1 MSKTLEK
8 AKHLKFLKKGSFLLK
23 KLCASFQLGW
33 CPHLSA
39 EPVCFEM
46 SPLVDPALCPLQMSL
61 VNRLFPH
68 TLLCCVN
75 AQFPH
80 SSDVGPSLIAHSSR
94 MCWKLE
100 TISPSVLTPHHQQ
113 CNGTT
118 YPPCLTLDFARPTPT
133 SSQQAEESRKCSVL
147 VSRAGRRLLYQQW
160 KTDEISFGAG
170 QAPCYMFELKPLPQA
185 SSSLYI
191 HFMSVLNLCSPHSQK
206 EQKKKLGVVLSSGC
220 QQITFVQS

>member
-1 MSKTLEK
+1 MPS
-8 AKHLKFLKKGSFLLK
+8 S
-23 KLCASFQLGW
+23 LCRARLFWDVPSGW
-33 CPHLSA
+33 PCT
-39 EPVCFEM
+39 M
-46 SPLVDPALCPLQMSL
+46 SPPDEPCKQAVSTHLAVLCRRS
-61 VNRLFPH
+61 V
-68 TLLCCVN
+68 
-75 AQFPH
+75 PH